1 MTEPHTTRCRM
12 KTTRGLK
19 PKMNLSPRKSLN
31 PKMNPSLNLNP
42 KKNPRQSL
50 NPKMN
55 PRMSLKLNP
64 RLAGASFA
72 GFGLCSGLL
81 QGMCL

>member
-1 MTEPHTTRCRM
+1 M
-12 KTTRGLK
+12 KTTRSLK
-19 PKMNLSPRKSLN
+19 PKMNLKPRMNPRQSLTPSQN
-31 PKMNPSLNLNP
+31 PRQSLTPKKNPSLNLNP
-42 KKNPRQSL
+42 KL
-50 NPKMN
+50 N